1 MALCGI
7 KKNFNFAHKK
17 NHMKRMLFYLTL
29 FLISLASFGQQKIVD
44 EISFDVNLKEKKLII
59 KITDPKL
66 TSTYDLIIY
75 RDFEKVIMNEFNIK
89 DNPLT
94 IDLSNWQAGRYYFKF
109 DYNHI
114 TQFRYF
120 EYIPLD

>member
-1 MALCGI
+1 MWNKKKTLILLI
-7 KKNFNFAHKK
+7 KKNL
-17 NHMKRMLFYLTL
+17 MKRMLFFLTL

-44 EISFDVNLKEKKLII
+44 EISFDINLKEKKLII

-66 TSTYDLIIY
+66 TSTYDLVIY
-75 RDFEKVIMNEFNIK
+75 HDFEKVIMDEFNIK

-94 IDLSNWQAGRYYFKF
+94 IDISNWQPGRYYFKF

-114 TQFRYF
+114 TQFRHF